1 MFFYADQF
9 LRHRHSYTIQ
19 NQRSNLSQKKDS
31 WKNVHDS
38 NESLWFF
45 CLDRLLRIEYAF
57 SHYIYLRSFHTG
69 NQLVSFWYGVSLSET
84 PFLSIY
90 FFTVI
95 INIFSVAH
103 VPHHF
108 SLFFFSRQHKH
119 RRYCEWPGG
128 SFFLHSGPPPGG
140 LPPWGEGAPK
150 TSFFMYIYMYIFT
163 HAHLVT
169 LQNVQRCCF
178 LAFFLLII
186 YIFWSISSIHTT
198 REDFWNPCT
207 GDQQQV

>member
-1 MFFYADQF
+1 MPF
-9 LRHRHSYTIQ
+9 LT
-19 NQRSNLSQKKDS
+19 
-31 WKNVHDS
+31 
-38 NESLWFF
+38 
-45 CLDRLLRIEYAF
+45 
-57 SHYIYLRSFHTG
+57 IYLRSFHTG
-69 NQLVSFWYGVSLSET
+69 NQLVSFWYGVSWSET

-95 INIFSVAH
+95 INIFRSRTS
-103 VPHHF
+103 PTTF
-108 SLFFFSRQHKH
+108 LFFSFLDNTNIEDTVSDQVAASSSTADLHQGGC
-119 RRYCEWPGG
+119 RR
-128 SFFLHSGPPPGG
+128 
-140 LPPWGEGAPK
+140 GEKGAPK
-150 TSFFMYIYMYIFT
+150 TSFFYVYIYMYIFT

>member
-1 MFFYADQF
+1 MASS
-9 LRHRHSYTIQ
+9 L
-19 NQRSNLSQKKDS
+19 L
-31 WKNVHDS
+31 HDS
-38 NESLWFF
+38 KPTFQFVPEKRFMEKRSRFKRVTLVLLPWSSFEDRI
-45 CLDRLLRIEYAF
+45 CL
-57 SHYIYLRSFHTG
+57 
-69 NQLVSFWYGVSLSET
+69 
-84 PFLSIY
+84 
-90 FFTVI
+90 
-95 INIFSVAH
+95 
-103 VPHHF
+103 F
-108 SLFFFSRQHKH
+108 SLYISVLSTRAISWFRFDMEFPDLKHLFYLFIFLPLLLIFFRSRTSPTTFLFFFFSRQHKH

-140 LPPWGEGAPK
+140 LPPWGEGAP
-150 TSFFMYIYMYIFT
+150 THLFFMYIYMYIFT